1 MSALTESTVT
11 PGSLALSVR
20 QSSPMQLQAD
30 LICRPG
36 ELLALVG
43 PSGAGKTSLL
53 RMVAGLLKPNAGFV
67 NIGET
72 IWSHAERQV
81 FIPPQDRRVVMVFQN
96 YALMPHLSAQ
106 DNVALAMRGDRST
119 SREMLLRMGL
129 SEDQLQRRPGQ
140 LSGGQQQRV
149 ALARALARHPQ
160 VLLLDEPFSAVDQL
174 TRQVLY
180 RELSK
185 IKQSTMV
192 PMLMVTH
199 DLDEA
204 RLLCDQMA
212 VMDDGVVLQQGTPES
227 IYRSPRNHRVAELV
241 GIQNRFQGIL
251 DRKLGAGKALL
262 RWGAHAQNPLLTII
276 DKGRI
281 AQAQQVSWVVRGDAF
296 SLASKDSLSEAS
308 QLYAWPAKILEL
320 RSLGE
325 VRLCRLL
332 LAFPEPQEV
341 LLSFSAMN
349 FPGLELAVGAE
360 LALSLDAQKIHVMP
374 SRPAKA
380 ETH

>member
-1 MSALTESTVT
+1 MVMLVD
-11 PGSLALSVR
+11 SLRVNIKQTKPLNLEAEL
-20 QSSPMQLQAD
+20 L
-30 LICRPG
+30 CKPG

-53 RMVAGLLKPNAGFV
+53 RIIAGLLKPDLGSV
-67 NIGET
+67 YVGEHC
-72 IWSHAERQV
+72 WSDAARDL
-81 FIPPQDRRVVMVFQN
+81 FTAPQDRRVGLVFQS

-106 DNVALAMRGDRST
+106 DNVALALKGN
-119 SREMLLRMGL
+119 REAGREILLRVGL
-129 SEDQLQRRPGQ
+129 SQEQLLRKPAQ

-149 ALARALARHPQ
+149 ALARALARQPQ

-180 RELSK
+180 RELSLL
-185 IKQSTMV
+185 KQSTGV

-212 VMDDGVVLQQGTPES
+212 VMDEGVILQQGSPDS

-241 GIQNRFQGIL
+241 GIQNRFSGIFE
-251 DRKLGAGKALL
+251 RQLGGGQALL
-262 RWGAHAQNPLLTII
+262 RWGSHPQNPQLKIV

-281 AQAQQVSWVVRGDAF
+281 SEAQKVAWVFTGDAI
-296 SLASKDSLSEAS
+296 SLLPAAAMASSPGEGTWLATVMEV
-308 QLYAWPAKILEL
+308 

-325 VRLCRLL
+325 IRLCRLL
-332 LAFPEPQEV
+332 LSFAEPQEV
-341 LLSFSAMN
+341 SLSFSTMN
-349 FPGLELAVGAE
+349 FPGLS
-360 LALSLDAQKIHVMP
+360 LALGSQLALHLDTQKIHVMP
-374 SRPAKA
+374 SRTEPVV
-380 ETH
+380 TP